1 MATTD
6 EFMVLNLKK
15 TDERGW
21 VIEYLDEI
29 YPRDTYLTAMLN
41 YLGLDGWKLASS
53 THVFNND
60 QEEEHI
66 YFTRVF
72 DRVAQ
77 PPKLQ
82 KLINEIDKRSNTHF
96 VDTDLGGENSDEDT
110 NIIKQKIL
118 KHFYEWLAKHDF
130 AWGEPGTGVRESHYL
145 NKMEDVTDDPMFPD
159 FHGVNKVSTRIDIFK
174 ESNDLRIVI
183 KRRISD
189 KWRDVNSL
197 TFVYNTEGLT
207 SAQSTL
213 SMQHF
218 NLISL
223 SKA

>member
-1 MATTD
+1 MATQD
-6 EFMVLNLKK
+6 EYMVLNLKN

-21 VIEYLDEI
+21 IIEYLDEN
-29 YPRDTYLTAMLN
+29 YPRDTYLTAMMN
-41 YLGLDGWKLASS
+41 YLGLDGWKLVSS
-53 THVFNND
+53 THVTGKT
-60 QEEEHI
+60 QEEEHL
-66 YFTRVF
+66 YFSRVF

-96 VDTDLGGENSDEDT
+96 ADTALGGDNSEEDS
-110 NIIKQKIL
+110 NIIKQKVL
-118 KHFYEWLAKHDF
+118 KHLYDWLAKHNF

-174 ESNDLRIVI
+174 ESSDLRIVI
-183 KRRISD
+183 KRRIGD
-189 KWRDVNSL
+189 KWREVNTL
-197 TFVYNTEGLT
+197 TFAYDTNGLT
-207 SAQSTL
+207 SVQSIL
-213 SMQHF
+213 SMQYY

-223 SKA
+223 SKG

>member
-6 EFMVLNLKK
+6 EYMILNLKK

-29 YPRDTYLTAMLN
+29 YPRDTYMTAMLD
-41 YLGLDGWKLASS
+41 YLGLDGWKLLS
-53 THVFNND
+53 TTHIAGK
-60 QEEEHI
+60 EEEERI
-66 YFTRVF
+66 YFSREF

-82 KLINEIDKRSNTHF
+82 RLINEIDKKSNTHF
-96 VDTDLGGENSDEDT
+96 ADTALGGDNSEEDT
-110 NIIKQKIL
+110 NILKQKIL
-118 KHFYEWLAKHDF
+118 THFYDWLKKHDF
-130 AWGEPGTGVRESHYL
+130 AWGEPGTGVLESHYL
-145 NKMEDVTDDPMFPD
+145 NKMEDLTDDAMFPD

-183 KRRISD
+183 KRRVTE
-189 KWRDVNSL
+189 KWREVSTL
-197 TFVYNTEGLT
+197 TFVYDKDGLT
-207 SAQSTL
+207 SVQNTL

-218 NLISL
+218 NLLGLTKS
-223 SKA
+223 